1 MVQRASRP
9 AFHHIVLATDFF
21 TSKSMTSITTDSHG
35 DRNYLGLAGGHG
47 KGKRGAVSC
56 PSGLICLCVGRNEKE
71 GLCRPELVLLHLAS
85 NKKYSLND
93 TKKKQILLLF
103 LLLSTCFTN

>member
-1 MVQRASRP
+1 MLQRASRP

-56 PSGLICLCVGRNEKE
+56 PSGFICVGRKKKE
-71 GLCRPELVLLHLAS
+71 ELCRQELVLFHLAS
-85 NKKYSLND
+85 NKK
-93 TKKKQILLLF
+93 ILF
-103 LLLSTCFTN
+103 K